1 MRNRGHRELTL
12 LGRLRYCIEEAKAQ
26 LQQARTKEE
35 LDLLNQKIGSL
46 EKRQH
51 DERVAR
57 RRQAALARRWE
68 RMNGPR

>member
-1 MRNRGHRELTL
+1 MPNSHRELTL
-12 LGRLRYCIEEAKAQ
+12 LARLRHYIEEVKAQ

-35 LDLLNQKIGSL
+35 RDLLNQKIGSL
-46 EKRQH
+46 ENRQH
-51 DERVAR
+51 EERVAR